1 MAQLARKHGDAMT
14 DDSGI
19 DWEDAFANGAHI
31 AGAEDYPPRWQAAA
45 AAFRATARGQCDI
58 AYGAGPRARLDLF
71 LPEGAVR
78 GLVVILH
85 GGYWRMFDKATWS
98 HLAAGLLALGWAV
111 ALPSYPLAP
120 AARLTEITAHAG
132 RAVAH
137 AAGLVA
143 GPVRLAGH
151 SAGGHLATR
160 LACTDAPLP
169 PEVADRIE
177 RAVSISGLHDLRPL
191 TLHSMNADLRL
202 DAAEARAQSPAL
214 ATPRPG
220 IATTAWVGA
229 GERPEFLRQAALLAE
244 AWAAPLV
251 AEPGRHHFDVIDGL
265 TRADHPLTRALAAD

>member
-1 MAQLARKHGDAMT
+1 MA

-19 DWEDAFANGAHI
+19 DWEDAFANGDYI
-31 AGAEDYPPRWQAAA
+31 VGAEDYTPRWQAAA
-45 AAFRATARGQCDI
+45 EAFRAQARGRCDI
-58 AYGAGPRARLDLF
+58 AYGAGSRARLDLF
-71 LPEGAVR
+71 TPDAPAR
-78 GLVVILH
+78 GLVVFVH
-85 GGYWRMFDKATWS
+85 GGYWRAFDKSTWS
-98 HLAAGLLALGWAV
+98 HLAAGPLALGWAV

-120 AARLTEITAHAG
+120 EARLAGIAEQAG

-160 LACTDAPLP
+160 LTCTDAPLP
-169 PEVADRIE
+169 AEVADRVE
-177 RAVSISGLHDLRPL
+177 RVVSISGLHDLRPL

-244 AWAAPLV
+244 AWGAPLV

-265 TRADHPLTRALAAD
+265 AGADHPLTRRLAGD